1 MEGDLQ
7 QAVSKYMMVNSLP
20 EQLSVL
26 AKTTHAHLFGQPGQD
41 NLTTELCNMGIAG
54 LSSWFYFQLN
64 SMQAASYLTM
74 HRWLTV

>member
-54 LSSWFYFQLN
+54 LSS
-64 SMQAASYLTM
+64 
-74 HRWLTV
+74 